1 LNLDGI
7 IVVDKSE
14 GWTSHDV
21 VNKMR
26 RLANTKKIG
35 HLGTLDPIATGV
47 LPLVIGR
54 ATRLAQFY
62 SRRDKIYEAV
72 IRFGFSTDT
81 YDRAGVATSAE
92 ISPPPLS
99 AETLEPQLQP
109 FRGKLLQTPPPIS
122 AKKVAGRPAYEL
134 ARKKIAV
141 ELAPVEVEI
150 YELTLLGIH
159 GPDIRVRARCSAGTY
174 LRGIAHDLGL
184 QAGCGA
190 HLFQLRR
197 LQSGE
202 FTLERARTLEEL
214 EDLTAG
220 GRLAEALIPA
230 AQLLPE
236 FPSEYVD
243 ATTEAHI
250 RQGRDFQ
257 VSPFR
262 VQKGA
267 RYVKAVSHAG
277 ELVAMGEIK
286 LANLYHPIVVL

>member
-92 ISPPPLS
+92 AAPPLLT
-99 AETLEPQLQP
+99 AETIEPFLER
-109 FRGKLLQTPPPIS
+109 FRGKLLQTPPPVS

-134 ARKKIAV
+134 ARKKISV
-141 ELAPVEVEI
+141 ELAPVEVEV
-150 YELTLLGIH
+150 YELTLLGID
-159 GPDIRVRARCSAGTY
+159 GADIRVRAHCSAGTY

-184 QAGCGA
+184 QLGSGA

-197 LQSGE
+197 VQSGE
-202 FTLERARTLEEL
+202 FTLERARSLEKLEEL
-214 EDLTAG
+214 AAD

-243 ATTEAHI
+243 ATTEAQI

-267 RYVKAVSHAG
+267 RYVKALSHAG

-286 LANLYHPIVVL
+286 LPNLYHPIVVL